1 MTATLSSP
9 QLDPE
14 LVATFRHRVLL
25 VAGCLCLIV
34 FLVSMVACLHQQGS
48 LNTATLCLGAGALVA
63 AGVVLARS
71 RDLPIIPCALILC
84 TGSALAILGHSALTS
99 TLTLFP
105 TALPLLVVLALLT
118 GGNRAGLTTLAL
130 SLAGLTLLVV
140 SQPVVT
146 WSGEMMEISSA
157 VHFYLAVG
165 LLCVLLSWL
174 TGSYLKW
181 EQFLFSE
188 IQQTSDAKSEF
199 LSGMSHELRT
209 PLNSIMG
216 FADVLKRGY
225 AGELSSKQSDY
236 VANILASSGHM
247 LALVNDLLDIARIE
261 AGQMEFVPAPVKV
274 SSVLRDCADMFAE
287 EAQSKSVALDCE
299 VAPPLKDRLALLDEL
314 KFKQIVLNL
323 LSNAL
328 KFSVAGGQID
338 LTARIE
344 DSHLIIV
351 VTDNGKGIPRELDER
366 IFDRFFQANR
376 SSDNKSPGT
385 GLGLPISR
393 HFAELHGGTIVLDR
407 RTTAS
412 LTRFVVDL
420 PFKPAD
426 NPDCQGKVAS
436 NENCTCR

>member
-9 QLDPE
+9 QLDPD
-14 LVATFRHRVLL
+14 LVAAFRHHVLL

-34 FLVSMVACLHQQGS
+34 FLVAMAACLHQQGS
-48 LNTATLCLGAGALVA
+48 LNTATFCLGAGALVA

-71 RDLPIIPCALILC
+71 RDLPIVPCALILC
-84 TGSALAILGHSALTS
+84 SGSALAILGHSALTS

-105 TALPLLVVLALLT
+105 VALPLLVVLALLT
-118 GGNRAGLTTLAL
+118 GGIRAGLITLAF
-130 SLAGLTLLVV
+130 SLVGLTILVLSQPDFSQPDF

-146 WSGEMMEISSA
+146 RSGDVMEISSP
-157 VHFYLAVG
+157 VRFYLAVG
-165 LLCVLLSWL
+165 LLCVLLAWL

-181 EQFLFSE
+181 EQFLFSA
-188 IQQTSDAKSEF
+188 IQQSSDAKSEF

-225 AGELSSKQSDY
+225 AGELSNKQSDY

-274 SSVLRDCADMFAE
+274 SSVLKDCADMFAE
-287 EAQSKSVALDCE
+287 EAQSKSVALCCE
-299 VAPPLKDRLALLDEL
+299 VAPPLKERLALLDEL

-328 KFSVAGGQID
+328 KFSVAGGRID
-338 LTARIE
+338 LTGRIE
-344 DSHLIIV
+344 DSHLVIV
-351 VTDNGKGIPRELDER
+351 VTDNGKGIPRELDDK

-426 NPDCQGKVAS
+426 NPG
-436 NENCTCR
+436 